1 MRVQGGGR
9 KGWGGER
16 ARTPA
21 GQSPSDKGHSSC
33 EREHSGLA
41 LKSEL
46 IAKSHLFLLCSP

>member
-1 MRVQGGGR
+1 MRVQGGGT

-16 ARTPA
+16 VRTPA

-41 LKSEL
+41 PKSEL